1 MCVWDHLKCSSNH
14 TRSSTCSSWKFA
26 LLDKAANT
34 FLELCL
40 DYAIRGATEHS
51 RNFGSFFLTYVWV
64 ACLFCSE
71 QISSRME
78 EEAVRPTVW
87 FNYEVGVF
95 LKQTRLFETLLVV
108 HTLRIDFHELLC
120 VTIYST
126 CIVKCVEPLVLI
138 GVLIRIIRNDSL
150 VSRFVLYQNKVNVY
164 IHVKFHLSSNVCVY
178 SLNKKKHFICKKECT
193 KISSFKKCT
202 YK

>member
-95 LKQTRLFETLLVV
+95 LKQTRLFETLLVGA
-108 HTLRIDFHELLC
+108 HFTDRFPRIVMCDDILNMHSQVCRAFGFDRSLDSH
-120 VTIYST
+120 YSQW
-126 CIVKCVEPLVLI
+126 LI
-138 GVLIRIIRNDSL
+138 GVSF
-150 VSRFVLYQNKVNVY
+150 RF
-164 IHVKFHLSSNVCVY
+164 
-178 SLNKKKHFICKKECT
+178 
-193 KISSFKKCT
+193 ISK
-202 YK
+202 